1 MRRAVIVD
9 VVRSPFARGRAG
21 GALEGVHPV
30 DLYAQTLQALVA
42 RTGVDPGLIED
53 VITGCVIQVAEQSGN
68 IGRQAVLAAGLPER
82 VPAVTLDRKCG
93 SAQQAFD
100 FAAQGVIAG
109 AYDVVVAGGVEM
121 MSLVPMRA
129 NRMGKDNEGPAFHR
143 RYPEGLVRQGI
154 SAELIAARWGIGRE
168 AMDEYALSSHAR
180 AIAAEDRGVTQ
191 RAIAPV
197 AVPTA
202 DGGGRRVD
210 RDEGPRRDTTREKL
224 ASLKPSFEDGTSA
237 SRFPEIRWGVTAG
250 NSSPVTDGAS
260 ATLIVEEGVAIRLGL
275 KPRAAITHFALSG
288 DDPIVML
295 TAIIPATRKLLGR
308 AGLSID
314 RIDAF
319 EVNEAFASVVLAW
332 LRDTGAEPARVNVN
346 GGAIALGHPVGA
358 SGGRLLANLLAV
370 LEETGGRYGLQT
382 LSGSRSRLRL
392 ASTRPLVRALVRAS
406 VGGDGDRRRQ
416 SHSPNI

>member
-9 VVRSPFARGRAG
+9 VVRSPFGRARPG
-21 GALEGVHPV
+21 GALEGLHPV
-30 DLYAQTLQALVA
+30 DLYAQVLQALVQ
-42 RTGVDPGLIED
+42 RTGVDPAIIED

-68 IGRQAVLAAGLPER
+68 IGRQAVLAAGFPEA

-143 RYPEGLVRQGI
+143 RYPEGLVRQGV

-168 AMDEYALSSHAR
+168 AMDAFALESHQR
-180 AIAAEDRGVTQ
+180 AIAAEDRGASV

-197 AVPTA
+197 EITMP
-202 DGGGRRVD
+202 DGARSIK
-210 RDEGPRRDTTREKL
+210 RDEGPRRETSLEKL
-224 ASLKPSFEDGTSA
+224 GVLRPSFEDA
-237 SRFPEIRWGVTAG
+237 AMAARFPEIRWSVTAG
-250 NSSPVTDGAS
+250 NASQVTDGAS
-260 ATLIVEEGVAIRLGL
+260 AILIAEESVAAHLGL
-275 KPRAAITHFALSG
+275 KPRAAITHFALAGG
-288 DDPIVML
+288 DPVMML
-295 TAIIPATRKLLGR
+295 TAIIPATRKLLRR
-308 AGLSID
+308 AGLSLDGID
-314 RIDAF
+314 SF

-332 LRDTGAEPARVNVN
+332 LKDTGADPARVNPW

-358 SGGRLLANLLAV
+358 SGGRLLANLLGT

-382 LSGSRSRLRL
+382 MCESGGMANATLIERL
-392 ASTRPLVRALVRAS
+392 
-406 VGGDGDRRRQ
+406 
-416 SHSPNI
+416 

>member
-9 VVRSPFARGRAG
+9 VVRSPFGRARPG
-21 GALEGVHPV
+21 GALEGLHPV
-30 DLYAQTLQALVA
+30 DLYAQVLQALVQ
-42 RTGVDPGLIED
+42 RTGVDPAIIED

-68 IGRQAVLAAGLPER
+68 IGRQAVLAGGFPET

-143 RYPEGLVRQGI
+143 RYPEGLVRQGV

-168 AMDEYALSSHAR
+168 AMDAFALESHQR
-180 AIAAEDRGVTQ
+180 AIAAEDRGASV

-197 AVPTA
+197 EITMP
-202 DGGGRRVD
+202 DGARSIK
-210 RDEGPRRDTTREKL
+210 RDEGPRRETSLEKL
-224 ASLKPSFEDGTSA
+224 GVLRPSFEDA
-237 SRFPEIRWGVTAG
+237 AMAARFPEIRWSVTAG
-250 NSSPVTDGAS
+250 NASQVTDGAS
-260 ATLIVEEGVAIRLGL
+260 AILIAEESVAARLGL
-275 KPRAAITHFALSG
+275 KPRAAITHFALAG
-288 DDPIVML
+288 DDPVMML
-295 TAIIPATRKLLGR
+295 TAIIPATRKLLRR
-308 AGLSID
+308 AGLSLD
-314 RIDAF
+314 RIDSF
-319 EVNEAFASVVLAW
+319 DVNEAFASVVLAW
-332 LRDTGAEPARVNVN
+332 LKETGADPARVNPW

-358 SGGRLLANLLAV
+358 SGGRLLANLLGT

-382 LSGSRSRLRL
+382 MCESGGMANATLIERL
-392 ASTRPLVRALVRAS
+392 
-406 VGGDGDRRRQ
+406 
-416 SHSPNI
+416 